1 MVLESVEIMI
11 VLFFSCIVIIGILGF
26 GDKFKRFVGFW
37 ECLVCC
43 VFNNVEDNKC
53 VFCMF
58 EKLGGLVFI
67 LSSSIVFIFLFF
79 GGFLVLEKFM
89 KFEGSWD
96 CEVCLV

>member
-26 GDKFKRFVGFW
+26 GDKFKRFIGFW

-58 EKLGGLVFI
+58 EKLGSLVFI
-67 LSSSIVFIFLFF
+67 LSSSIVFVFLFF
-79 GGFLVLEKFM
+79 GGFLGLEKFK

-96 CEVCLV
+96 CELCLV